1 MNTYKHQIQYYETD
15 KMQITHH
22 SNYIRFMEEARI
34 NFLNEIG
41 FGYDK
46 MEELGIYSPVIG
58 IQCDYKKST
67 TFPDIIVIETKIS
80 AYKGT
85 RLEIE
90 YTMKVKDDVVAIGKS
105 LHCFLNQDGR
115 PIILKKHL
123 PELDTIFNHYLQNN
137 NI

>member
-1 MNTYKHQIQYYETD
+1 
-15 KMQITHH
+15 MQITHH
-22 SNYIRFMEEARI
+22 SNYIRFMEEARVD
-34 NFLNEIG
+34 FLQQIG

-46 MEELGIYSPVIG
+46 MEELGVSSPVIG

-67 TFPDIIVIETKIS
+67 TFPDIITIETRIS

-90 YTMKVKDDVVAIGKS
+90 YIMKVKGEVVSIGKS
-105 LHCFLNQDGR
+105 LHCFLNKDGR

-123 PELDTIFNHYLQNN
+123 PELDQILNDYLDQDKEE
-137 NI
+137 